1 MIVLHQFESCFGVPN
16 ASGFC
21 LKLECFLRMAG
32 LPYRTQPLHDLGT
45 APKGKGPFITDDEDG
60 SRIGDSALIIQ
71 HLKRKHGIDL
81 DRWLTP
87 AERAAAQAFRVMLEE
102 HLYFAILHNRWSED
116 RHWPLVRDAFLSD
129 LPPPVQAG
137 IREKMR
143 ERLRAQ
149 GLGLHAPDEL
159 YALVVPDITA
169 MADWLDAKPFFMGEQ
184 PSEVDC
190 IIFAYTANLLMPQV
204 FDGPMQ
210 AEARR
215 HANLAAYNRRMLE
228 RYFPE
233 WRSSAAA

>member
-1 MIVLHQFESCFGVPN
+1 
-16 ASGFC
+16 
-21 LKLECFLRMAG
+21 
-32 LPYRTQPLHDLGT
+32 
-45 APKGKGPFITDDEDG
+45 
-60 SRIGDSALIIQ
+60 
-71 HLKRKHGIDL
+71 
-81 DRWLTP
+81 
-87 AERAAAQAFRVMLEE
+87 
-102 HLYFAILHNRWSED
+102 
-116 RHWPLVRDAFLSD
+116 
-129 LPPPVQAG
+129 
-137 IREKMR
+137 MR

-169 MADWLDAKPFFMGEQ
+169 MAEWLGAKPFFMGEQ